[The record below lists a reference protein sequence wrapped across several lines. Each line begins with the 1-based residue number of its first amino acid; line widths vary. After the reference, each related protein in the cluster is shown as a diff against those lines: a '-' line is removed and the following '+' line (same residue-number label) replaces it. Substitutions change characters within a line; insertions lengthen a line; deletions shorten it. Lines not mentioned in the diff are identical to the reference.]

1 MIRDKT
7 KLRHLM
13 KALTWRIIAS
23 VTTTIIAYYF
33 GLPAKAIGLVFFA
46 DLIIK
51 FILYYI
57 HERLWFKFRPIKKDD
72 HDKFKTEK

>member
-7 KLRHLM
+7 KLRHLY
-13 KALTWRIIAS
+13 KAITWRLIAS
-23 VTTTIIAYYF
+23 VTTTLIALYF
-33 GLPAKAIGLVFFA
+33 GLPSKAIGLVFFA

-57 HERLWFKFRPIKKDD
+57 HERLWFKYVRIDRNSN
-72 HDKFKTEK
+72 DKQQSN